1 MKKTWFITG
10 ASRGFGRIWAEA
22 ALERGDQV
30 AATARKLA
38 DVDDLKER
46 FGDAVLPLAL
56 DVTQSNQVQ
65 QVVQQAYTHFG
76 KLDVL
81 VNNAGVA
88 LLAAT
93 EEASDDEI
101 HDLFDTNYI
110 GMVRV
115 LRAALPLLRQ
125 QGSGHILGVSSG
137 LGIGAMP
144 LIGFYSAT
152 KWAVEGLHEALAQ
165 EVKAFGIQVTIV
177 EPGAYA
183 TDFGKS
189 AKVADVLEPYADF
202 RKQFMERLA
211 NMERGEPIATAEAV
225 LKLVDTENPP
235 LRLALGSQILPRA
248 RVLYAD
254 RIASWEAWQDVSD
267 AAQGEPTKI
276 TLGS

>member
-22 ALERGDQV
+22 ALKRGDRV
-30 AATARKLA
+30 TATARKLS
-38 DVDDLKER
+38 DVAGLAER

-56 DVTQSNQVQ
+56 DVTLPVQ
-65 QVVQQAYTHFG
+65 TQRVVQQAYAHFG
-76 KLDVL
+76 RLDVL
-81 VNNAGVA
+81 VNNAGVS
-88 LLAAT
+88 LLAAV
-93 EEASDDEI
+93 EEASDEQIRDA
-101 HDLFDTNYI
+101 FDANFI

-165 EVKAFGIQVTIV
+165 EVRPFGLRVTIV

-189 AKVADVLEPYADF
+189 ARVADVLEPYADY
-202 RKQFMERLA
+202 RKRFIERLTS
-211 NMERGEPIATAEAV
+211 MERGDPQATAEAI
-225 LKLVDTENPP
+225 LKLVDAQDPP
-235 LRLALGSQILPRA
+235 LRLVLGSTILTGARA
-248 RVLYAD
+248 LYAD
-254 RIASWEAWQDVSD
+254 RIATWEAWEEVSN
-267 AAQGEPTKI
+267 AAQGRPMKTSI
-276 TLGS
+276 AS

>member
-1 MKKTWFITG
+1 MKKTWLITG

-30 AATARKLA
+30 TATARKLDDIA
-38 DVDDLKER
+38 DFTKR

-56 DVTQSNQVQ
+56 DVTHAGQVQ
-65 QVVQQAYTHFG
+65 KVVQQAYTHFG

-93 EEASDDEI
+93 EEASDDQI
-101 HDLFDTNYI
+101 RDLFDTNYI

-115 LRAALPLLRQ
+115 LRAALPHLRR

-165 EVKAFGIQVTIV
+165 EVRAFGIKVTIV

-189 AKVADVLEPYADF
+189 ARVSEVLEPYAEF
-202 RKQFMERLA
+202 RKQFMERLV
-211 NMERGEPIATAEAV
+211 N
-225 LKLVDTENPP
+225 
-235 LRLALGSQILPRA
+235 
-248 RVLYAD
+248 
-254 RIASWEAWQDVSD
+254 QDPEV
-267 AAQGEPTKI
+267 G
-276 TLGS
+276 

>member
-1 MKKTWFITG
+1 MKKTWLITG

-38 DVDDLKER
+38 DVADFTER
-46 FGDAVLPLAL
+46 FGDAVLPLGL
-56 DVTQSNQVQ
+56 DVTRPEQVQ
-65 QVVQQAYTHFG
+65 QVVEQAYTHFG

-93 EEASDDEI
+93 EEASDDQI
-101 HDLFDTNYI
+101 RDLFDANYI

-115 LRAALPLLRQ
+115 LRAALPHLRQ
-125 QGSGHILGVSSG
+125 QGSGHVLGVSSG

-165 EVKAFGIQVTIV
+165 EVRAFGIKVTIV

-183 TDFGKS
+183 TDFGIS
-189 AKVADVLEPYADF
+189 ARVSEVLEPYADF

-211 NMERGEPIATAEAV
+211 NQERGEPKATAEAI
-225 LKLVDTENPP
+225 LKLVDADNPP

-248 RVLYAD
+248 RALYAN
-254 RIASWEAWQDVSD
+254 RIATWEAWKDVSD
-267 AAQGEPTKI
+267 AAQGQPMKI
-276 TLGS
+276 TIAS